1 MLIAGF
7 PAGTFAANCYVVA
20 PGPGE
25 QCLIVDPGQ
34 DAERGIEEI
43 LQRYRL
49 QPAAVLLTH
58 GHIDH
63 VWSVAPV
70 CGAKGIP
77 AYIHPADRALL
88 SDPASGLWPQA
99 GSALLHGLTF
109 TEPDDVAELTDG
121 ATLQLA
127 GVEVVVDHAPGHTPG
142 SVTFRLPGASGTWA
156 SGTWAS
162 GTRVDEPRA
171 GEPGAGEPGDSG
183 HAVLLSGDLLFA
195 GSIGRTDLPG
205 GDYATIMDSI
215 ARVCLPL
222 PDETVV
228 LAGHGP
234 QTTIGAERAANRF
247 LAGLAPAPGPAR
259 GL

>member
-7 PAGTFAANCYVVA
+7 PAGAFAANCYVVA

-34 DAERGIEEI
+34 DAEPGIEEI
-43 LQRYRL
+43 IQRHRL

-63 VWSVAPV
+63 IWSVVPV
-70 CGAKGIP
+70 CGAKNIP

-99 GSALLHGLTF
+99 GSALLGGLTF
-109 TEPDDVAELTDG
+109 TEPDEVAELADG
-121 ATLQLA
+121 AILQLA

-142 SVTFRLPGASGTWA
+142 SVTFRLPGAGQ
-156 SGTWAS
+156 
-162 GTRVDEPRA
+162 
-171 GEPGAGEPGDSG
+171 PGAGGPGGGETGNSG
-183 HAVLLSGDLLFA
+183 HPVLLSGDLLFA

>member
-7 PAGTFAANCYVVA
+7 PAGAFAANCYVVA

-34 DAERGIEEI
+34 DAEPGIEEI
-43 LQRYRL
+43 IQRYRL

-63 VWSVAPV
+63 IWSVVPV
-70 CGAKGIP
+70 CGAKNIP

-99 GSALLHGLTF
+99 GSALLGGLTF
-109 TEPDDVAELTDG
+109 TEPDEVAELADG

-142 SVTFRLPGASGTWA
+142 SVAFRLPGAGQP
-156 SGTWAS
+156 
-162 GTRVDEPRA
+162 EA
-171 GEPGAGEPGDSG
+171 GQPGAGRPGSG
-183 HAVLLSGDLLFA
+183 ETGERGPAVLLTGDLLFA

-205 GDYATIMDSI
+205 GDYGQIIDSI
-215 ARVCLPL
+215 KSRLLPL
-222 PDETVV
+222 ADETKVFP
-228 LAGHGP
+228 GHGP
-234 QTTIGAERAANRF
+234 ATTIGVERRKNPF
-247 LAGLAPAPGPAR
+247 LRNL
-259 GL
+259 

>member
-7 PAGTFAANCYVVA
+7 PAGAFAANCYVLA
-20 PGPGE
+20 AGPGE

-34 DAERGIEEI
+34 DAEPGIEEI

-63 VWSVAPV
+63 IWSVVPV
-70 CGAKGIP
+70 CGAKNIP
-77 AYIHPADRALL
+77 AYIHPADRGLL

-99 GSALLHGLTF
+99 GAALLGGLTF
-109 TEPDDVAELTDG
+109 TEPDEVAELADG

-142 SVTFRLPGASGTWA
+142 SVTFRLPGAGQPGGGQPEAGQPGGGRPGSGET
-156 SGTWAS
+156 
-162 GTRVDEPRA
+162 
-171 GEPGAGEPGDSG
+171 GDSG
-183 HAVLLSGDLLFA
+183 HPVLLTGDLLFA

-228 LAGHGP
+228 LAGHGA
-234 QTTIGAERAANRF
+234 QTTIGAERAANPF